1 VELAR
6 SINGVPVRLTDER
19 WEHILT
25 QHPEM
30 DGQRERILETIA
42 DPDQVQSGD
51 YGVLL
56 ALRRYRRTTLGDKYL
71 TVAYREASA
80 DDGFV
85 LTAYLTRRPS
95 ARRESV
101 WKRQ

>member
-30 DGQRERILETIA
+30 DGQRERILEAIA
-42 DPDQVQSGD
+42 DPDLIQKGD
-51 YGVLL
+51 YRALL
-56 ALRRYRRTTLGDKYL
+56 SLRHYPRTPLGAKYL